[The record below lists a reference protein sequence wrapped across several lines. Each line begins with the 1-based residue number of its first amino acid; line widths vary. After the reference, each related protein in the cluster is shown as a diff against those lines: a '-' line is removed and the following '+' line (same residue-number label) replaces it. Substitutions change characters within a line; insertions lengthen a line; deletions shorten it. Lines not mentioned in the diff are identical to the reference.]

1 MDGYR
6 FQWDLE
12 GNELLS
18 CNDKSIERLM
28 DTEDLSIIYAECEV
42 LELIDNYIDSE
53 DLTDEIV
60 SNILD
65 IKDIVKDRIEVDAAN
80 YIVDDLL

>member
-1 MDGYR
+1 MEAYR

-12 GNELLS
+12 GNELLC
-18 CNDKSIERLM
+18 CNGKSIERLM
-28 DTEDLSIIYAECEV
+28 DSEDLAIIYTECEV
-42 LELIDNYIDSE
+42 LELIDNYLDSE
-53 DLTDEIV
+53 DLNDEMV

-65 IKDIVKDRIEVDAAN
+65 IKDMVKDKIEVDAMN